1 MNYGTDVI
9 DSDNINDAANKILN
23 AHLAGNV
30 VIICSTCVVKYKGTA
45 ESKIPPEKRTILLKP
60 DNSLLVHSSDGIKP
74 VNWQKSNSSID
85 FKIEDSTLLIKSTHK
100 ENELSIKCFT
110 IHKSIHYMPPEE
122 DIKSI
127 VGTENDMHS
136 AIIKTPNIVE
146 EGLHSL
152 EHEKEIRSGSIDIY
166 AKDKHNNSVVIEV
179 KRRKAQLKHVDQLQR
194 YVKTISENKNDVRG
208 ILVAP
213 DISDS
218 TQTELNNRNLEFC
231 TLKPKDV
238 IPDDF

>member
-1 MNYGTDVI
+1 MNYGTDVTESDDI
-9 DSDNINDAANKILN
+9 DDASNKILN
-23 AHLAGNV
+23 AHLAGKV

-45 ESKIPPEKRTILLKP
+45 ESKIPPEKRTILIKP

-74 VNWQKSNSSID
+74 VNWQKSNSSIE
-85 FKIEDSTLLIKSTHK
+85 FEIEDSTLVIKSTNK
-100 ENELSIKCFT
+100 DNELYIKCFT
-110 IHKSIHYMPPEE
+110 IQKSIHYKPPEE

-127 VGTENDMHS
+127 VGTEDDMHS
-136 AIIKTPNIVE
+136 SIIKTPDIVE
-146 EGLHSL
+146 KGLHSL

-166 AKDKHNNSVVIEV
+166 AKDTHNNSVIIEV

-194 YVKTISENKNDVRG
+194 YVKTMAENEEDVRG

-213 DISDS
+213 DINDS
-218 TQTELNNRNLEFC
+218 AQTELDNRNLEFC